1 MRKSVSIFR
10 IRTNQSFRMVQ
21 SSSCASHEIE
31 EEHLQRDTSVAMV
44 TSRRARKGFNL
55 WLNPDDHW
63 SADFYRELNELQY
76 VDERDMVNMNRDD
89 STGFRLDTLKR
100 CSQST
105 TPVVQG
111 REVLTT
117 RTDYV
122 NKRPSILQTT
132 SYNFSKTGTTREV
145 CVGVVKAAP
154 VHQKNPHQ
162 HILDLSML
170 ENKEELKQAVFFQY

>member
-1 MRKSVSIFR
+1 
-10 IRTNQSFRMVQ
+10 
-21 SSSCASHEIE
+21 
-31 EEHLQRDTSVAMV
+31 MV

-55 WLNPDDHW
+55 RLNPDDHW
-63 SADFYRELNELQY
+63 SAAFYRGLNELQY
-76 VDERDMVNMNRDD
+76 VDGRDMVNMNRDD
-89 STGFRLDTLKR
+89 STGFRLDTLKT
-100 CSQST
+100 CSQYT

-122 NKRPSILQTT
+122 NKHPSILQTT
-132 SYNFSKTGTTREV
+132 SYNFSKTGTTREI
-145 CVGVVKAAP
+145 CVGVVKATP

-170 ENKEELKQAVFFQY
+170 ENKEELKQLGFFSILRCSQNALN